1 MTEFLVRHFV
11 KDYENT
17 SKVSVRTAYGVL
29 ASVTGIFCNILL
41 FAAKWLIG
49 YLLHSISVMAD
60 AFNNLSDAGS
70 SIISFVGVRIASKPA
85 DKDHPF
91 GHGRIEYISALV
103 VSFLVIEVGFTFLK
117 DAIQKIMH
125 PQEMHFQLI
134 SVIIL
139 LLSVGIKLW
148 LGMFNKKLGKRIHS
162 QVMLAT
168 AADSIG
174 DVITTSATIL
184 SLIVF
189 GVTGINIDGFVGL
202 GVSLV
207 VMWAGIS
214 IAKDTLEPLIG
225 EAVSPE
231 VYVQITK
238 FVEQY
243 DGIVGSHDLI
253 VHNYGPGRSMASIHA
268 EVPNDVNIET
278 SHEII
283 DRVEREA
290 LEQLGIMLVIHM
302 DPVETKDKHVLEAK
316 EKVEKVLRAMDPKLS
331 IHDFRMVPGTDQIN
345 LIFDLVVPFEYD
357 QKKQDHIRSA
367 IMGVLQIVDPRYQCV
382 ITVERSYV
390 ASAKEG
396 V

>member
-1 MTEFLVRHFV
+1 M
-11 KDYENT
+11 
-17 SKVSVRTAYGVL
+17 
-29 ASVTGIFCNILL
+29 
-41 FAAKWLIG
+41 
-49 YLLHSISVMAD
+49 
-60 AFNNLSDAGS
+60 
-70 SIISFVGVRIASKPA
+70 
-85 DKDHPF
+85 
-91 GHGRIEYISALV
+91 
-103 VSFLVIEVGFTFLK
+103 
-117 DAIQKIMH
+117 
-125 PQEMHFQLI
+125 
-134 SVIIL
+134 
-139 LLSVGIKLW
+139 LSVGIKLW

-253 VHNYGPGRSMASIHA
+253 VHNYGPGKSMASIHA
-268 EVPNDVNIET
+268 EVPNDTDIET
-278 SHEII
+278 SHEVI
-283 DRVEREA
+283 DRIERDA
-290 LEQLGIMLVIHM
+290 LKQLGIFLVIHM
-302 DPVETKDKHVLEAK
+302 DPVETKDETVLAARKMAE
-316 EKVEKVLRAMDPKLS
+316 EVLQSLDADAS
-331 IHDFRMVPGTDQIN
+331 IHDFRMVDGKDQIN
-345 LIFDLVVPFEYD
+345 LIFDMVVPHEYD
-357 QKKQDHIRSA
+357 QAKQRELHDLFVRCIRERDS
-367 IMGVLQIVDPRYQCV
+367 RYQCV
-382 ITVERSYV
+382 ITVETSFINE
-390 ASAKEG
+390 KEK
-396 V
+396 

>member
-1 MTEFLVRHFV
+1 MTDWLVKRFV
-11 KDYENT
+11 KEYEETGNN
-17 SKVSVRTAYGVL
+17 VVRTRYGML
-29 ASVTGIFCNILL
+29 ASVVGIFCNVLL
-41 FAAKWLIG
+41 FLIKISIG
-49 YLLHSISVMAD
+49 FVLRSISVMAD

-243 DGIVGSHDLI
+243 DG
-253 VHNYGPGRSMASIHA
+253 RKMAE
-268 EVPNDVNIET
+268 EVLQSLDA
-278 SHEII
+278 
-283 DRVEREA
+283 DA
-290 LEQLGIMLVIHM
+290 
-302 DPVETKDKHVLEAK
+302 
-316 EKVEKVLRAMDPKLS
+316 S
-331 IHDFRMVPGTDQIN
+331 IHDFRMVDGKDQIN
-345 LIFDLVVPFEYD
+345 LIFDMVVPHEYD
-357 QKKQDHIRSA
+357 QAKQRELHDLFVRCIRERDS
-367 IMGVLQIVDPRYQCV
+367 RYQCV
-382 ITVERSYV
+382 ITVETSFINE
-390 ASAKEG
+390 KEK
-396 V
+396 

>member
-1 MTEFLVRHFV
+1 MTDWLVKRFV
-11 KDYENT
+11 KDYEETGNN
-17 SKVSVRTAYGVL
+17 VVRTRYGML
-29 ASVTGIFCNILL
+29 ASVVGIFCNVLL
-41 FAAKWLIG
+41 FLIKISIG
-49 YLLHSISVMAD
+49 FVLRSISVMAD

-91 GHGRIEYISALV
+91 GHGRIE
-103 VSFLVIEVGFTFLK
+103 
-117 DAIQKIMH
+117 
-125 PQEMHFQLI
+125 
-134 SVIIL
+134 
-139 LLSVGIKLW
+139 
-148 LGMFNKKLGKRIHS
+148 KLGKRIHS

-253 VHNYGPGRSMASIHA
+253 VHNYGPGKSMASIHA
-268 EVPNDVNIET
+268 EVPNDTDIET
-278 SHEII
+278 SHEVI
-283 DRVEREA
+283 DRIERDA
-290 LEQLGIMLVIHM
+290 LKQLGIFLVIHM
-302 DPVETKDKHVLEAK
+302 DPVETKDETVLAARKMAE
-316 EKVEKVLRAMDPKLS
+316 EVLQSLDADAS
-331 IHDFRMVPGTDQIN
+331 IHDFRMVDGKDQIN
-345 LIFDLVVPFEYD
+345 LIFDMVVPHEYD
-357 QKKQDHIRSA
+357 QAKQRELHDLFVRCIRERDS
-367 IMGVLQIVDPRYQCV
+367 RYQCV
-382 ITVERSYV
+382 ITVETSFINE
-390 ASAKEG
+390 KEK
-396 V
+396 

>member
-1 MTEFLVRHFV
+1 MTDWLVKRFV
-11 KDYENT
+11 KEYEETGNN
-17 SKVSVRTAYGVL
+17 VVRTRYGML
-29 ASVTGIFCNILL
+29 ASVVGIFCNVLL
-41 FAAKWLIG
+41 FLIKISIG
-49 YLLHSISVMAD
+49 FVLRSISVMAD

-253 VHNYGPGRSMASIHA
+253 VHNYGPGKSMASIHA
-268 EVPNDVNIET
+268 EVPNDTDIET
-278 SHEII
+278 SHEVI
-283 DRVEREA
+283 DRIERDA
-290 LEQLGIMLVIHM
+290 LKQLGIFLVIHM
-302 DPVETKDKHVLEAK
+302 DPVETKDETVLAARKMAE
-316 EKVEKVLRAMDPKLS
+316 EVLQSLDADAS
-331 IHDFRMVPGTDQIN
+331 IHDFRMVDGKDQIN
-345 LIFDLVVPFEYD
+345 LIFDMVVPHEYD
-357 QKKQDHIRSA
+357 QAKQRELHDLFVRCIRERDSK
-367 IMGVLQIVDPRYQCV
+367 YQCV
-382 ITVERSYV
+382 ITVETSFINE
-390 ASAKEG
+390 KEK
-396 V
+396 